1 MIQDRYAFNNL
12 YPIYTS
18 PALESILSDLSNI
31 RMGEATRRWNI
42 RGIHYL
48 FILASNESRE
58 DIKKFMG
65 NLIEKGIGIVFI
77 PETIARFNH
86 EKLFHIHQILK
97 NKLRNG
103 SAEFLYESGM
113 EEDAGN
119 FLNGFSIFQLFES
132 ASNGDFLSRIRTEE
146 NQHLSNY
153 VLYLKSAVKNGMFL
167 LSEMPDQQLLIEGSE
182 EEKTAETSKDVKKSG
197 KQIFKPSRFTIKIK
211 MMGMISS
218 IILTALS
225 VVIFLASNFFR
236 DASER
241 RVQQTDL
248 AITEIIGQRIE
259 AEIKTIQ
266 LNSKTFIS
274 SISGAE
280 IAPLK
285 ARELSDIFF
294 KSNDEYIFIGVAE
307 NQEGQTVFT
316 KQFRNNTFLL
326 KKEIPSSDIDQLH
339 ALNSNA
345 FQRVFNGT
353 TLIHNASP
361 GFKIPIIGIGI
372 PYKENIIIVYMDP
385 KNFLNTFKKTG
396 MSTTYMVDDRGFVIA
411 HPDKKIVQSKTN
423 FIELPI
429 VKKAFDSS
437 IPNGQFKYK
446 DKYKDEEK
454 VSYLGSFKRLKIV
467 PLFVIST
474 VPEKEALKEVFDIQ
488 RRNIYIMALV
498 LNAALLI
505 VFFYSR
511 SLSIP
516 LIRLVGATKKI
527 EEGDYVV
534 DIKPS
539 SRDEVGILTNS
550 FLTMAL
556 GLGER
561 EKMKDAL
568 GRFVNKQIAEKVLK
582 GDLTLGGEGKHCA
595 VFFSDLR
602 NFTAMSEGMTP
613 EEVVSYLN
621 QYFTRMVACV
631 NQTGGTVDKFIGDA
645 IMAHWGALDPTG
657 NDTENAVNSALMM
670 RKSLIEF
677 NLDADGDK
685 KPLAKFGCGINTGDV
700 VSGQIGSDERLEFTV
715 IGDAVNLASRVE
727 TLNKPFGTDIL
738 ISQDSYDFVSDIFK
752 VEKMPAIKVK
762 GKSEPQTIYAVIGR
776 FDDPDCPVSL
786 SEVRSIVGIDFD
798 ESKNKGGGVFEDK
811 EVKYEVL
818 EK

>member
-582 GDLTLGGEGKHCA
+582 G
-595 VFFSDLR
+595 
-602 NFTAMSEGMTP
+602 
-613 EEVVSYLN
+613 
-621 QYFTRMVACV
+621 
-631 NQTGGTVDKFIGDA
+631 
-645 IMAHWGALDPTG
+645 
-657 NDTENAVNSALMM
+657 
-670 RKSLIEF
+670 
-677 NLDADGDK
+677 
-685 KPLAKFGCGINTGDV
+685 
-700 VSGQIGSDERLEFTV
+700 
-715 IGDAVNLASRVE
+715 
-727 TLNKPFGTDIL
+727 
-738 ISQDSYDFVSDIFK
+738 
-752 VEKMPAIKVK
+752 
-762 GKSEPQTIYAVIGR
+762 
-776 FDDPDCPVSL
+776 
-786 SEVRSIVGIDFD
+786 
-798 ESKNKGGGVFEDK
+798 
-811 EVKYEVL
+811 
-818 EK
+818 